1 LSLLAESIAC
11 VRGER
16 AIFAG
21 VSFRLDPGGA
31 LLVQGPNGSGKSSL
45 LRLVAGLTPL
55 AAGHLSWDGQ
65 PVRENPEAHRA
76 RVNYVGHLDAL
87 KPALTARENLF
98 FWARFKGLDA
108 TAANQA
114 AAAALGRV
122 GLSVLAEYP
131 ARLLSAGQKR
141 RLNLARLLL
150 APTAL
155 WLLDEPATG
164 LDSAAL
170 AILAGIMSDHR
181 AAGGAVMAATHG
193 DIGVGNAATL
203 MLGESA

>member
-1 LSLLAESIAC
+1 LSLSAESIAC

-31 LLVQGPNGSGKSSL
+31 LLVQGANGSGKSSL

-55 AAGHLSWDGQ
+55 AAGKLRWGGQ
-65 PVRENPEAHRA
+65 SIDADPEAHRA

-87 KPALTARENLF
+87 KPGLSVRENLY
-98 FWARFKGLDA
+98 FWARYRGLDA
-108 TAANQA
+108 AAGEAVTAA
-114 AAAALGRV
+114 LERV
-122 GLSVLAEYP
+122 GLAALADWP

-150 APTAL
+150 TPSAL
-155 WLLDEPATG
+155 WLLDEPTTG
-164 LDSAAL
+164 LDSAAQVT
-170 AILAGIMSDHR
+170 LAGIMAEHR

-193 DIGVGNAATL
+193 DIGVSGAKTIVLGAA
-203 MLGESA
+203 

>member
-1 LSLLAESIAC
+1 LSLRAESIAC

-87 KPALTARENLF
+87 KPALSARENLF

-108 TAANQA
+108 AAADQA
-114 AAAALGRV
+114 AA
-122 GLSVLAEYP
+122 VLAEYP

-193 DIGVGNAATL
+193 DIGVGNAASL